1 MFTVGTLQR
10 HDPLRKERG
19 VKQLLQVEK
28 SSEKGKCNL
37 TPLPDGAISSRK
49 GIKAIPEP
57 FEFWGIA
64 MPFNAPRPKG
74 IIQEKIT
81 KLLQRK
87 VKRNGLQVQV

>member
-37 TPLPDGAISSRK
+37 TPLPEGAISSRK
-49 GIKAIPEP
+49 GIKAIPE
-57 FEFWGIA
+57 FKALGDCYALQCSKTERH
-64 MPFNAPRPKG
+64 N
-74 IIQEKIT
+74 T
-81 KLLQRK
+81 KK
-87 VKRNGLQVQV
+87 DN